1 MRGGRAVAV
10 AIVGCALSA
19 CAPETV
25 DATATSSRSSTVT
38 TSAEASDPQ
47 AVGGKI
53 QKFYRTYLDDHTRP
67 REYWVQSGYITPVAA
82 DALGQHS
89 GADLVT
95 CSQNPLKYSGY
106 TFSTPKIDGD
116 TGTMW
121 VRGNYDYMSIE
132 IDLGLVKTD
141 GSWKIN
147 SFECV
152 V

>member
-1 MRGGRAVAV
+1 M
-10 AIVGCALSA
+10 
-19 CAPETV
+19 
-25 DATATSSRSSTVT
+25 T

-47 AVGGKI
+47 AVGRRI
-53 QKFYRTYLDDHTRP
+53 QEFYRTYLDDHTRP
-67 REYWVQSGYITPVAA
+67 REYWVQSGYITPAAA
-82 DALGQHS
+82 DALRQRP

-95 CSQNPLKYSGY
+95 CSQNPLKYSEY
-106 TFSTPKIDGD
+106 TFSTPKIGGD

-121 VRGNYDYMSIE
+121 VRGNYDYMSVE
-132 IDLGLVKTD
+132 IDLGLVRTD

>member
-1 MRGGRAVAV
+1 MVHSFCIAV
-10 AIVGCALSA
+10 AIVGCAMSA
-19 CAPETV
+19 CAPRTV
-25 DATATSSRSSTVT
+25 DATAASNSRTAA
-38 TSAEASDPQ
+38 TSAGVPDPQ
-47 AVGGKI
+47 AVGRKI
-53 QKFYRTYLDDHTRP
+53 QEFYGTYLDDHTRP
-67 REYWVQSGYITPVAA
+67 REYWVQLGYITPAAA
-82 DALGQHS
+82 DALRQRP

-95 CSQNPLKYSGY
+95 CSQNPLKYSEY

-116 TGTMW
+116 TATMW